1 MKYLPGGV
9 LAALLL
15 SPLATPAF
23 AACVNAK
30 CSDSASIDKARGMLQ
45 TSCGCTLGDQTHG
58 KYVKCV
64 KSTLKLTDFTT
75 LIPDKPC
82 RKLIMKCEAASICG
96 KPSAAVCCAAKNGR
110 VKGSV
115 VKSATKCKKG
125 SPCGASLGF
134 YSAFDAC
141 AADGTCAGPPT
152 TTTLAST
159 ATTLPGNT

>member
-1 MKYLPGGV
+1 MRYLHGGV

-15 SPLATPAF
+15 SPLATPAW

-30 CSDSASIDKARGMLQ
+30 CTDSASIEQAGGMIQ
-45 TSCGCTLGDQTHG
+45 TSCGCTRGDQTHG

-64 KSTLKLTDFTT
+64 KSTLKLADFLT

-96 KPSAAVCCAAKNGR
+96 KPSAAVCCAAKKNGQ

-125 SPCGASLGF
+125 TTCGASLGF
-134 YSAFDAC
+134 YSAC
-141 AADGTCAGPPT
+141 
-152 TTTLAST
+152 
-159 ATTLPGNT
+159 